1 MNAFLQWLVVAYA
14 PLHARYALVEESRG
28 AGALGNS
35 TEDTTMEQ
43 STDAFPLVNLDTLD
57 YFTLP
62 VDDSAA
68 QRFGARIGDIG
79 GRVGARKLG
88 YNLTVIP
95 PGMRA
100 FPRHSHLVNE
110 EMFFVV
116 SGEGEVRIGDRRRL
130 VRAGDVVACLAG
142 DIGTAHQLANT
153 STETELRVL
162 AVSTMQSPE
171 VCQYPDSGKFALSA
185 DLPAGAASEKRA
197 FRYVS
202 RATNSLEYWDG
213 E

>member
-68 QRFGARIGDIG
+68 ERFAARIGDIG

-116 SGEGEVRIGDRRRL
+116 SGEGEVRIGDRRRP
-130 VRAGDVVACLAG
+130 VRAGDIVACVAG
-142 DIGTAHQLANT
+142 DIDTAHQIANT
-153 STETELRVL
+153 SADTELRIL

-185 DLPAGAASEKRA
+185 DLPVPDEGKPRSLRYASRVA
-197 FRYVS
+197 
-202 RATNSLEYWDG
+202 NSLDYWDG